1 MTEQDLKN
9 TLIKPLGQRV
19 RGHRTRILVVNPNSS
34 QSMTDGL
41 QPAIDA
47 LDLPRSTE
55 IYTYTGPASSPP
67 SINDQG
73 DIDQSTEAVLSSLN
87 DDKSWTTSFD
97 AVLIACFSVHPLVSR
112 VQKLQKLA
120 NNAMNINFAVTG
132 IFEASILTA
141 LSLLQNEDQQWGI
154 VTTGKFWEDHLKDGA
169 KAFLG
174 SGKDDKNRKFAGVQ
188 STGLNASD
196 FHHGVDPA
204 VVRRKLIEATQRL
217 LASDDG
223 LPRVHVVVMGCAGM
237 AGLEDIIREAAE
249 AMYGHIYAYGQLHV
263 VDGVRAGILQL
274 DQVIKNMR
282 LRPGPF

>member
-1 MTEQDLKN
+1 MTEQDVN
-9 TLIKPLGQRV
+9 TTPFKVFGQRV
-19 RGHRTRILVVNPNSS
+19 RGQTTRILVINPNSS

-47 LDLPRSTE
+47 LDLPSSTE

-73 DIDQSTEAVLSSLN
+73 DIDQSTEAVLSSLK
-87 DDKSWTTSFD
+87 DEESWSISFD

-112 VQKLQKLA
+112 IQKLA
-120 NNAMNINFAVTG
+120 NNAININLAVTG

-141 LSLLQNEDQQWGI
+141 LSLVQNEGQQWGI
-154 VTTGKFWEDHLKDGA
+154 VTTGKFWEDHLKHGA

-174 SGKDDKNRKFAGVQ
+174 AGNEDQNRKFAGVQ

-204 VVRRKLIEATQRL
+204 VVRQKLVEATQRL
-217 LASDDG
+217 LASDNSV
-223 LPRVHVVVMGCAGM
+223 PRVYVVIMGCAGM
-237 AGLEDIIREAAE
+237 AGLESIIREAAE
-249 AMYGHIYAYGQLHV
+249 AMYGHTHAYGQLHV

-274 DQVIKNMR
+274 DHTIKNMR
-282 LRPGPF
+282 LRPGRE